1 MYPSASCTSLYL
13 KKTFIFLS
21 LFLLFSQ
28 IHLCKN
34 VSVVFNSRWTLVEES
49 DKSGMAVLEV
59 DIPTG
64 YVIQQ
69 QELDAYVL
77 SGRARHLREARYDE
91 RKVSFYF
98 NYVSIVLVINW
109 RVMQNLFSWIILY
122 CNEIIVLL

>member
-1 MYPSASCTSLYL
+1 
-13 KKTFIFLS
+13 
-21 LFLLFSQ
+21 
-28 IHLCKN
+28 
-34 VSVVFNSRWTLVEES
+34 
-49 DKSGMAVLEV
+49 MAVLEV

-98 NYVSIVLVINW
+98 NYVSIIPVINW
-109 RVMQNLFSWIILY
+109 RLMQNLFFWIILY
-122 CNEIIVLL
+122 CSEMYCIFVKNKILL